1 VLVVSSLV
9 RGVSTLAAAPVLA
22 SGGPTWVVYA
32 LAVVSTVAFTPFRAS
47 HSALMPSLCR
57 TPEELTSVNVVR
69 GALDSLS
76 VIIGPLVA
84 AVLVAV
90 ADVAAVF
97 VFAGGCALVSAALV
111 VRLGYERIPLP
122 VRDRPEVAREVR
134 EGFEAVATHRG
145 VGVVV
150 GLVVLQAAIR
160 GTFTVFVL
168 VVALDLLGGSEA
180 SVGVLQGAV
189 GVGAVTGS
197 LLCTLLVGSRAMTRW
212 LGLAVVLWGAPLAV
226 MGLAPQYGVALVAA
240 GVIGIGNSVVDVTAF
255 TLIARMAPNALLA
268 RVFGVLESGGATAVA
283 LGALAAPL
291 LIDLVGARSAL
302 VVVGAVPAVVCAL
315 GWRRLRAIDH
325 TVGVRSDD
333 IVLLRRVPM
342 LRPLPVPVIE
352 QLAEGL
358 VHAELAPG
366 EVVFE
371 AGDTGDS
378 FYVIADGSVEVLD
391 RGRLVRTMGSGEG
404 FGEIALLGATT
415 RTMTIR
421 AVGRVEV
428 AAIRR
433 AVFLPAIT
441 STRESRSAAE
451 AARRAHLRDA
461 PGSGEAPGSG
471 GEVA

>member
-1 VLVVSSLV
+1 
-9 RGVSTLAAAPVLA
+9 
-22 SGGPTWVVYA
+22 
-32 LAVVSTVAFTPFRAS
+32 
-47 HSALMPSLCR
+47 
-57 TPEELTSVNVVR
+57 
-69 GALDSLS
+69 
-76 VIIGPLVA
+76 
-84 AVLVAV
+84 
-90 ADVAAVF
+90 
-97 VFAGGCALVSAALV
+97 
-111 VRLGYERIPLP
+111 
-122 VRDRPEVAREVR
+122 
-134 EGFEAVATHRG
+134 
-145 VGVVV
+145 
-150 GLVVLQAAIR
+150 
-160 GTFTVFVL
+160 
-168 VVALDLLGGSEA
+168 
-180 SVGVLQGAV
+180 
-189 GVGAVTGS
+189 
-197 LLCTLLVGSRAMTRW
+197 
-212 LGLAVVLWGAPLAV
+212 
-226 MGLAPQYGVALVAA
+226 
-240 GVIGIGNSVVDVTAF
+240 
-255 TLIARMAPNALLA
+255 
-268 RVFGVLESGGATAVA
+268 
-283 LGALAAPL
+283 
-291 LIDLVGARSAL
+291 
-302 VVVGAVPAVVCAL
+302 VVCAL

-358 VHAELAPG
+358 AHAELGPG

-371 AGDTGDS
+371 AGDIGDS

-461 PGSGEAPGSG
+461 PGSGGMPGSG
-471 GEVA
+471 GEVP